1 MEIAVIGAGHVGLV
15 CAACLAG
22 IGHRVRVQDI
32 DGDRVEELA
41 RGETPFLEP
50 GLDELLGEGR
60 KSGRLSFHTDPAD
73 ALPDAKLIFICVP
86 TWTNGDT
93 ADLSA
98 VVAAAS
104 AVAKHAADDAV
115 LVNRSTSPV
124 GTLEYIR
131 TLVEEERGSALD
143 VVSNPEFLAEGT
155 AVADFLAPYRIV
167 IGAWE
172 EWAVE
177 RLVEAYR
184 PILDGLLPE
193 PTRRWVKGRE
203 ATRTIPVP
211 LLITAPE
218 TAELTKYAA
227 NAFLAVK
234 ISFINEMATIAD
246 RFGADVDEV
255 STALGLDPRIGPH
268 FLAAGLGWGGSCFPK
283 DILVLKGMAETSGVS
298 ARILSAANEVN
309 TDQRR
314 WVVHKLRSNLK
325 TLLGRRVAL
334 LGLSFKPNTDDIR
347 NAPALEI
354 ADDLVRLNVHV
365 RAFDPAVTRLPA
377 PLDGSVEI
385 AADPIA
391 AATGADALVVA
402 TEWPQ
407 FADLPLAELRAV
419 MRVPLL
425 IDGRNCIDPDRARA
439 AGFIYVGV
447 GRGGGDVLPI
457 NGRASGAATGES
469 RQDPASLTPMHPA
482 MPAGR
487 PTTDPAGAGR

>member
-1 MEIAVIGAGHVGLV
+1 MEITVLGAGHVGLV

-32 DGDRVEELA
+32 DADRVERLA

-50 GLDELLGEGR
+50 GLDELLAEGR
-60 KSGRLSFHTDPAD
+60 ETGRLTFHTDPEQ
-73 ALPDAKLIFICVP
+73 ALAPAKLIFICVP
-86 TWTNGDT
+86 TWANGHT

-104 AVAKHAADDAV
+104 SVARHANDDAV
-115 LVNRSTSPV
+115 LINRSTSPV

-131 TLVEEERGSALD
+131 TLIEEERGSPLS

-155 AVADFLAPYRIV
+155 AVADFLAPYRVV

-172 EWAVE
+172 EWAVD

-184 PILDGLLPE
+184 PILDGRLPASME
-193 PTRRWVKGRE
+193 QWIRPRGSTHK
-203 ATRTIPVP
+203 IPVP
-211 LLITAPE
+211 LLVTAPE
-218 TAELTKYAA
+218 TAELAKYAA

-234 ISFINEMATIAD
+234 ISFINEIATIAD
-246 RFGADVDEV
+246 GFGADVDEV
-255 STALGLDPRIGPH
+255 ATALGLDPRIGPH

-325 TLLGRRVAL
+325 TLLGRRVGL

-354 ADDLVRLNVHV
+354 AEDLLKLNVQV
-365 RAFDPAVTRLPA
+365 RAFDPAVTRLPP
-377 PLDGSVEI
+377 PLDGAIELAS
-385 AADPIA
+385 DPLA

-407 FADLPLAELRAV
+407 FADLPLAELRRV

-425 IDGRNCIDPDRARA
+425 LDGRNCVDPDLARA
-439 AGFIYVGV
+439 AGFMYVGV
-447 GRGGGDVLPI
+447 GRGGADILPI
-457 NGRASGAATGES
+457 NGRASTASPTETSQGTAAQES
-469 RQDPASLTPMHPA
+469 VDSVVQLV
-482 MPAGR
+482 R
-487 PTTDPAGAGR
+487 PSTDPAGAGT